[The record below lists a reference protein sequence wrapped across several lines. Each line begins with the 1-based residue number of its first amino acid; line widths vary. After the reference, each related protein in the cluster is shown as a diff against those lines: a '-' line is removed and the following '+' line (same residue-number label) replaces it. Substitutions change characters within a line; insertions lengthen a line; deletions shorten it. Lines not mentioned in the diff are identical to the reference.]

1 MAIADCP
8 STSHHRFP
16 AKDPGERLDYLYD
29 FTELLES
36 GETLTALNSTTV
48 SPTGVMTVEASGIVA
63 ASKKVQVILS
73 GGTAGQDY
81 VVSVN
86 VTTSAGGPPTRIF
99 ERSAI
104 VPVEEV

>member
-8 STSHHRFP
+8 STSHYRFP
-16 AKDPGERLDYLYD
+16 VKDPGERLDYLYD

-36 GETLTALNSTTV
+36 AETLTVLNSTV
-48 SPTGVMTVEASGIVA
+48 VEPSGEMTVDASAIVA

-73 GGTAGQDY
+73 GGVAGRDY